1 MSTGTL
7 GGPAYLAIDEG
18 TTSTR
23 VAAFSQDGA
32 LLTQSNKTFEQ
43 FFPKP
48 GWVEHDAEEIFRAVC
63 ETLETVLS
71 GLGAH
76 TPAAIGITNQRETVV
91 VWDRATGKP
100 VAPAIVWQD
109 RRTAAFCDALKA
121 GGHEDDVIARTG
133 LLLDPYFTATKL
145 RWLLKNVDGLQAK
158 ARQGKV
164 LAGTIDAYLA
174 YRLTGKHVTDHSNAS
189 RTLLY
194 NLERGEWDDQLCA
207 LFGIER
213 AILPHIVDTAGPI
226 GAVQGGLPG
235 QGVPIC
241 AIAGDQQAATI
252 GQACLQPGQ
261 AKATYGTGCFLLANT
276 GLEIKRSHN
285 RLLSTVLSSLK
296 GQRTFA
302 LEGSIFVAGSLMQWL
317 RDSLQLIESAEE
329 SEALA
334 RSVDDSAGVVI
345 VPALAG
351 LGAPY
356 WNPHARGAIL
366 GLTRGAT
373 RAHVVRAALE
383 AQSYQ
388 THDLIVAM
396 GRDGQTIDTL
406 RVDGGMVSNE
416 WLCQDLADVL
426 GIALEKPAVV
436 ETTALGAAMLA
447 CLGVGDAAD
456 LKETAHMWQ
465 PNATFEPGQPKETV
479 RARLRLWHDAIGRVD
494 QRALGEG

>member
-1 MSTGTL
+1 MSTSTS

-32 LLTQSNKTFEQ
+32 LLAQSSKAFEQ

-63 ETLETVLS
+63 ETLESVL
-71 GLGAH
+71 GKLRQH
-76 TPAAIGITNQRETVV
+76 EPAAIGITNQRETVV
-91 VWDRATGKP
+91 VWERKTGKP
-100 VAPAIVWQD
+100 LAPAIVWQD
-109 RRTAAFCDALKA
+109 RRTAKFCEALKSE
-121 GGHEDDVIARTG
+121 GREQEVIARTG

-145 RWLLKNVDGLQAK
+145 RWLLDNVEGLHALV
-158 ARQGKV
+158 REGRV
-164 LAGTIDAYLA
+164 MAGTIDAFLA

-194 NLERGEWDDQLCA
+194 NLDSGDWDDALCA
-207 LFGIER
+207 LFQVDR
-213 AILPHIVDTAGPI
+213 SILPDIVDTAGPI
-226 GAVQGGLPG
+226 GIVQDGLPA
-235 QGVPIC
+235 QGLPIC
-241 AIAGDQQAATI
+241 AMAGDQQAATI
-252 GQACLQPGQ
+252 GQACIAPGQ

-276 GLEIKRSHN
+276 GAHIKRSKN
-285 RLLSTVLSSLK
+285 RLLSTVLSSLNGK
-296 GQRTFA
+296 RTFA
-302 LEGSIFVAGSLMQWL
+302 LEGSIFVAGSLVQWL

-334 RSVDDSAGVVI
+334 RSVEDSAGVVI
-345 VPALAG
+345 VPALTG

-356 WNPHARGAIL
+356 WNPHARGAIF

-373 RAHVVRAALE
+373 RAHIVRAALE

-396 GRDGQTIDTL
+396 ERDGQSIAGL
-406 RVDGGMVSNE
+406 RVDGGMVANN
-416 WLCQDLADVL
+416 WLCQDLADVI
-426 GIALEKPAVV
+426 GVTIEKPAIV

-447 CLGVGDAAD
+447 CLGVGHVED
-456 LKETAHMWQ
+456 LQEATQMWR
-465 PNATFEPGQPKETV
+465 PSALFEPQASKDILSK
-479 RARLRLWHDAIGRVD
+479 RRDLWHDAIGRVD
-494 QRALGEG
+494 QHALGEG